1 MTILWRF
8 LVIFLPLLVYG
19 VSAVDGDASSPN
31 AAAYIPD
38 YFLILVGGIVLL
50 ILFLLGIRGIMFY
63 RAKEKKKSRFVILV
77 GSLVALLLLTAGS
90 LFFIGS
96 ILALLAAA
104 AHISVF
110 AWLED
115 VMVAS
120 MGSLTFGILGTGGA
134 GLGIFL
140 LGVYLLVALST
151 VTTDSPAASPT
162 RMSQP
167 PRIERDLTVEALN
180 PRITLKV
187 FSRSDEQPVPNARVI
202 LKQMNGT
209 KFYTKTTNTEGE
221 VTFDG
226 IVGYSS
232 DYHAYVDGDE
242 SREKF
247 RVIRTQSAE

>member
-1 MTILWRF
+1 
-8 LVIFLPLLVYG
+8 
-19 VSAVDGDASSPN
+19 
-31 AAAYIPD
+31 
-38 YFLILVGGIVLL
+38 
-50 ILFLLGIRGIMFY
+50 
-63 RAKEKKKSRFVILV
+63 
-77 GSLVALLLLTAGS
+77 
-90 LFFIGS
+90 
-96 ILALLAAA
+96 
-104 AHISVF
+104 
-110 AWLED
+110 
-115 VMVAS
+115 
-120 MGSLTFGILGTGGA
+120 
-134 GLGIFL
+134 
-140 LGVYLLVALST
+140 
-151 VTTDSPAASPT
+151 
-162 RMSQP
+162 
-167 PRIERDLTVEALN
+167 VEALN